1 MNRILLRTSKQRR
14 RRARK
19 LLRRLWE
26 RRDELAGSG
35 VRVFHD
41 PAQTRLAIVWDPFN
55 SSGDWVNAVA
65 ATQAEL
71 TTGLGYTVRV
81 WTLGGWAARL
91 FALTTTGDPNDIPP
105 AQFPILPD

>member
-1 MNRILLRTSKQRR
+1 MERR

-19 LLRRLWE
+19 LLRHLWN
-26 RRDELAGSG
+26 RRVELAGSG

-41 PAQTRLAIVWDPFN
+41 PAQTRLAIVWDTD
-55 SSGDWVNAVA
+55 SGNDWVNAVA

-71 TTGLGYTVRV
+71 TAGLGYTVRN
-81 WTLGGWAARL
+81 WTSGDWAARL
-91 FALTTTGDPNDIPP
+91 FALTTTGNPNDIPP

>member
-1 MNRILLRTSKQRR
+1 MQRR

-19 LLRRLWE
+19 LLQHLWNRRNDLS
-26 RRDELAGSG
+26 GVG

-41 PAQTRLAIVWDPFN
+41 PAQTRLAIVWDSVD

-71 TTGLGYTVRV
+71 TTGLGYTVRD
-81 WTLGGWAARL
+81 WTSGIWAARL
-91 FALTTTGDPNDIPP
+91 FALTTTGDPNDIPLS
-105 AQFPILPD
+105 QFPILPG

>member
-19 LLRRLWE
+19 LLQHLWN
-26 RRDELAGSG
+26 RQIELLGAG

-41 PAQTRLAIVWDPFN
+41 PAQTRLAIVWDSA
-55 SSGDWVNAVA
+55 SSSDDWVNAVA

-81 WTLGGWAARL
+81 WTSGDWAARL
-91 FALTTTGDPNDIPP
+91 FALTTTGDPNDIPLS
-105 AQFPILPD
+105 QFPILP

>member
-1 MNRILLRTSKQRR
+1 MNRILLRTSMERR

-19 LLRRLWE
+19 LLQHLWNRRI
-26 RRDELAGSG
+26 ELSGVG

-41 PAQTRLAIVWDPFN
+41 PAQTRLAIVWDSVD

-71 TTGLGYTVRV
+71 TTGLGYTVRN
-81 WTLGGWAARL
+81 WTSGDWSARL
-91 FALTTTGDPNDIPP
+91 FALTTTGDPNDIPLS
-105 AQFPILPD
+105 QFPILP

>member
-1 MNRILLRTSKQRR
+1 MERR

-19 LLRRLWE
+19 LLQHLWNRRI
-26 RRDELAGSG
+26 ELSGVG

-41 PAQTRLAIVWDPFN
+41 PAQTRLAIVWDPAN
-55 SSGDWVNAVA
+55 SSTDWVNAVA

-81 WTLGGWAARL
+81 WTSGNWSARL

-105 AQFPILPD
+105 AQFPILP

>member
-26 RRDELAGSG
+26 QRDELAGRQ

-41 PAQTRLAIVWDPFN
+41 PAQTRLAIVWDSID

-71 TTGLGYTVRV
+71 TTGLGYTVRE
-81 WTLGGWAARL
+81 WTSGLWAARL

-105 AQFPILPD
+105 SHFPIPPE

>member
-1 MNRILLRTSKQRR
+1 MNRILLRTSMERR

-26 RRDELAGSG
+26 RQDELGG
-35 VRVFHD
+35 REVRVFHD
-41 PAQTRLAIVWDPFN
+41 PAQTRLAIVWDSAF
-55 SSGDWVNAVA
+55 STSDWVNAVA

-71 TTGLGYTVRV
+71 TTGLGYTVRT
-81 WTLGGWAARL
+81 WTAAGWAARL

-105 AQFPILPD
+105 AQFPILPG

>member
-1 MNRILLRTSKQRR
+1 MNRILLRTSMERR

-19 LLRRLWE
+19 LLRHLWN
-26 RRDELAGSG
+26 RRIELSGVG

-41 PAQTRLAIVWDPFN
+41 PAQTRLAIVWD
-55 SSGDWVNAVA
+55 SDSGNNWLNAVA

-71 TTGLGYTVRV
+71 TTGLGYTVRNLTSV
-81 WTLGGWAARL
+81 NWAARL

-105 AQFPILPD
+105 ARFPILPD

>member
-26 RRDELAGSG
+26 RQDELGGSG

-41 PAQTRLAIVWDPFN
+41 PAQTRLAIVWDSVN
-55 SSGDWVNAVA
+55 SSSDWLNAVA

-71 TTGLGYTVRV
+71 TTGLGYTVRT
-81 WTLGGWAARL
+81 WTAVGWDGRL
-91 FALTTTGDPNDIPP
+91 YALTTTDDPNDIPP

>member
-19 LLRRLWE
+19 LLQHLWN
-26 RRDELAGSG
+26 RRDELAGRE

-41 PAQTRLAIVWDPFN
+41 PAQTRLAIVWNSTD

-81 WTLGGWAARL
+81 WTLDDWAARL

>member
-1 MNRILLRTSKQRR
+1 MERR

-26 RRDELAGSG
+26 RQDELGGSG

-41 PAQTRLAIVWDPFN
+41 PAQTRLAIVWNAFD
-55 SSGDWVNAVA
+55 SSGDWINAVA

-71 TTGLGYTVRV
+71 TTGLGYTVRE
-81 WTLGGWAARL
+81 WTSASWVARL
-91 FALTTTGDPNDIPP
+91 FALTTTGDPNDIPLS
-105 AQFPILPD
+105 QFPILP

>member
-19 LLRRLWE
+19 LLQHLWNRRI
-26 RRDELAGSG
+26 ELSGVG

-41 PAQTRLAIVWDPFN
+41 PAQTRLAIVWESVD

-71 TTGLGYTVRV
+71 TTGLGYTVRN
-81 WTLGGWAARL
+81 WTSGNWAARL
-91 FALTTTGDPNDIPP
+91 FALTTTGDPNDIPLS
-105 AQFPILPD
+105 QFPILP

>member
-1 MNRILLRTSKQRR
+1 MERR

-19 LLRRLWE
+19 LLRHLWNQ
-26 RRDELAGSG
+26 RSALAGVG

-41 PAQTRLAIVWDPFN
+41 PAQTRLAIVWDSVD
-55 SSGDWVNAVA
+55 SSSDWVNAVA

-71 TTGLGYTVRV
+71 TAGLGYTVRD
-81 WTLGGWAARL
+81 WSSGSWAARL

-105 AQFPILPD
+105 AQFPILP

>member
-1 MNRILLRTSKQRR
+1 MWRR

-19 LLRRLWE
+19 LLQHLWNRRI
-26 RRDELAGSG
+26 ELSGVG

-41 PAQTRLAIVWDPFN
+41 PAQTRLAIVWDSID

-71 TTGLGYTVRV
+71 TTGLGYTKRD
-81 WTLGGWAARL
+81 WTSGNWAARL

-105 AQFPILPD
+105 SQFPILPD

>member
-1 MNRILLRTSKQRR
+1 MERR

-19 LLRRLWE
+19 LLRHLWN
-26 RRDELAGSG
+26 RRFELEGSE

-41 PAQTRLAIVWDPFN
+41 PAQTRLAIVWD
-55 SSGDWVNAVA
+55 SSESSADWINAVA

-71 TTGLGYTVRV
+71 TTGLGYTVRN
-81 WTLGGWAARL
+81 WTSGSWAARL

-105 AQFPILPD
+105 SQFPILP

>member
-19 LLRRLWE
+19 LLQHLWNRRI
-26 RRDELAGSG
+26 ELSGVG

-41 PAQTRLAIVWDPFN
+41 PAQTRLAIVWDSVD

-71 TTGLGYTVRV
+71 TTGLGYTVRN
-81 WTLGGWAARL
+81 WTSGSWAARL
-91 FALTTTGDPNDIPP
+91 FALTTTGDPNDIPLS
-105 AQFPILPD
+105 QFPILP

>member
-1 MNRILLRTSKQRR
+1 MQRR

-19 LLRRLWE
+19 LLRHLWN
-26 RRDELAGSG
+26 RRIELSGSG

-41 PAQTRLAIVWDPFN
+41 PAQTRLAIVWDSVD
-55 SSGDWVNAVA
+55 SSSDWLNAVA

-71 TTGLGYTVRV
+71 TTGLGYTVRE
-81 WTLGGWAARL
+81 WISGNWNARL